1 MKKKKNLVFKIARAL
16 RDLLW
21 KANKA
26 LNWVTLK
33 VLLNCQGPL
42 KRPLNDE
49 AGLYSNWQASFVY
62 LVMDREGTIH

>member
-33 VLLNCQGPL
+33 VLLNC
-42 KRPLNDE
+42 
-49 AGLYSNWQASFVY
+49 
-62 LVMDREGTIH
+62 